1 MKYIVKLLE
10 ADVISQNNR
19 CYSKEAVERINEQL
33 NSNTVNIYGHNIYEV
48 KDKNKVGS
56 IDDIIGQTIKCSS
69 RIENNILFVDVNLI
83 KPVNANF
90 INICCSGYIN
100 LSNKPKKDY
109 NGNIT
114 AGLDGFSHEEVK
126 EPDVVS
132 LYNDNTNSYYDDSNI
147 ISQNNKLEIE

>member
-1 MKYIVKLLE
+1 MKYTVKLLE

-19 CYSKEAVERINEQL
+19 VYPKEAVERINEQL
-33 NSNTVNIYGHNIYEV
+33 NSNTVNIYGHNIYEQV
-48 KDKNKVGS
+48 ENKVDS
-56 IDDIIGQTIKCSS
+56 INDIIGQTVKYSS
-69 RIENNILFVDVNLI
+69 RIEKDTLFVDINLI
-83 KPVNANF
+83 KPVSANF
-90 INICCSGYIN
+90 INLCCTGLIE

-114 AGLDGFSHEEVK
+114 AGLDGFSHDEVE